1 MPLKLLR
8 QVYALFGRYDN
19 KTFALYIQYF
29 FWFFACHAT
38 YLGYDMLLCTF
49 FCCFWP
55 GPNTLIYIYDGMRS
69 FIVKYTRTRTR
80 TWTLYLKHNE
90 KF

>member
-8 QVYALFGRYDN
+8 QVYAFFGRYDN

-38 YLGYDMLLCTF
+38 YLATICFYVQF
-49 FCCFWP
+49 FCCFWLVLAW
-55 GPNTLIYIYDGMRS
+55 PNTLIYFYDGMRG
-69 FIVKYTRTRTR
+69 FIVKYAR
-80 TWTLYLKHNE
+80 TLYLKHNE